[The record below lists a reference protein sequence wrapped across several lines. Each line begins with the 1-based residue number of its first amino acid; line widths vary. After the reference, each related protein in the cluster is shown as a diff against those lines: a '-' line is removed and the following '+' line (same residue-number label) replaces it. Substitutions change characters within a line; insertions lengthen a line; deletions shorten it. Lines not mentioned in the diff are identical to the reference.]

1 LAGAREL
8 DLTIAQLAE
17 LGVRRVSLG
26 GIFSKLAYG
35 ALIQAARELKDT
47 GTFGFLGET
56 ARARDL
62 NTLLRR

>member
-1 LAGAREL
+1 
-8 DLTIAQLAE
+8 
-17 LGVRRVSLG
+17 LGVRRVSVG

-35 ALIQAARELKDT
+35 ALIQAARELKDS